1 MKLAELFGNN
11 LDLDESQA
19 KEFRIYLGK
28 VLSENCFSDDIKK
41 QWDDH
46 KFLSL
51 VTTLVLAAKH
61 NLTKSQFEDFL
72 RGIG

>member
-1 MKLAELFGNN
+1 MKLAELFENN

-19 KEFRIYLGK
+19 KEFRVYLEK
-28 VLSENCFSDDIKK
+28 VLSGSGICDVSWCDT
-41 QWDDH
+41 

-51 VTTLVLAAKH
+51 VTTLVQAAKH

-72 RGIG
+72 QGIG